1 MYLAKVMDGKL
12 LFVASLV
19 LAPLMVHFSSVLVHA
34 NDQNIFVLNNDGK
47 INAEVDNRPLNQT
60 LRELATKLS
69 IDLKG
74 ISVGSEAVSLSLSH
88 VSLEELLKKMM
99 RGYNYVLIKAG
110 KSDKLMLMVLS
121 KADRTQYVA
130 PPPQPASSPPAI
142 PQPVPQPVPQAAPV
156 ASPQPQRAPRPPPGR
171 DMLPPIPAGSAAT
184 GGARAG
190 SGEGSGPGPGPGG
203 PIPGGPIPGGP
214 IPGPGPTNQTITPPV
229 LPGAPSDPTPSQI
242 PQMPQILN

>member
-1 MYLAKVMDGKL
+1 VYLAKVMDRKL

-19 LAPLMVHFSSVLVHA
+19 LALLMAHFSSVLVHA
-34 NDQNIFVLNNDGK
+34 NDQNIFVLNKDGK
-47 INAEVDNRPLNQT
+47 IDAKADNRPLNQT

-99 RGYNYVLIKAG
+99 RGYNYVLVKAG

-130 PPPQPASSPPAI
+130 PPPQPASPPPAI
-142 PQPVPQPVPQAAPV
+142 PQPLPQPVPQAVPV
-156 ASPQPQRAPRPPPGR
+156 ASPQPQQTPRPPTDGI
-171 DMLPPIPAGSAAT
+171 LPPGFAAG

-190 SGEGSGPGPGPGG
+190 SGRGSGPGTAIGG
-203 PIPGGPIPGGP
+203 PIPGGPPSGEPVPGGP
-214 IPGPGPTNQTITPPV
+214 VPGPGPTNQTITPS
-229 LPGAPSDPTPSQI
+229 PGSPDPMPSQM